1 MKSKK
6 NTKINLKNK
15 KVVLT
20 LDQNFFPT
28 KKNDKLTKAA
38 KKVAK
43 GIRKHFKSDKWPL
56 DLNFLVEDVFYEAFN
71 EYLSNY
77 LLKELCCKPENFKIV
92 YQKDK
97 TLLLAK

>member
-20 LDQNFFPT
+20 LDQDFFPT
-28 KKNDKLTKAA
+28 QKNAELTKAA
-38 KKVAK
+38 KKVVK
-43 GIRKHFKSDKWPL
+43 DIRKHFKNDKWPL
-56 DLNFLVEDVFYEAFN
+56 DFNFLVEEVFYEAFN
-71 EYLSNY
+71 EHLSNY
-77 LLKELCCKPENFKIV
+77 LLKELYSKPENFKIV